1 MNTAM
6 TLDIPADA
14 RSVLDF
20 WKEAGPDKWFA
31 KDDAF
36 DDLFRSRFLALH
48 EKAARGEL
56 HHWLDA
62 PDSAL
67 ALLILLDQFPRNCF
81 RNTIRMYATDPLA
94 REMAAEAIARG
105 HDRLIPQEMAHFMY
119 LPYGHSETLAD
130 QARCVALSERLG
142 EPNLGHARHHH
153 DLVKRFGRF
162 PHRNPILGRTM
173 TAEEQRYLDEGGYK
187 G

>member
-1 MNTAM
+1 MSAATPLAVP
-6 TLDIPADA
+6 TDA
-14 RSVLDF
+14 VAVLDF

-36 DDLFRSRFLALH
+36 DALFRSRFLALH
-48 EKAARGEL
+48 EKAAAGEL
-56 HHWLDA
+56 RHWLDT
-62 PDSAL
+62 PDGAL
-67 ALLILLDQFPRNCF
+67 ALLLLLDQFPRNCF
-81 RNTIRMYATDPLA
+81 RNTPRMYATDALA

-105 HDRLIPQEMAHFMY
+105 QDRLIPQEMAHFMY
-119 LPYGHSETLAD
+119 LPYGHSEDLAD

-142 EPNLGHARHHH
+142 EPNLRHARHHH

-173 TAEEQRYLDEGGYK
+173 TAEEQAYLDEGGYK